1 MLGYI
6 PQNFPYNVVASRGAR
21 QSYLPPFDPQFY
33 TRGEQGYYYDTP
45 LGGPRLGFLEAV
57 RAFKARVK
65 ARLGLGALGAI
76 PTDFEVASGCQM
88 PYTPVNSG
96 WVATKEG
103 YVTPPWPGTY
113 NLTPPM
119 QTPGWPAGMGDAVST
134 SDVMPMNTGIVP
146 QGQSAASVE
155 DVLAV
160 MNAHNDR
167 VFALAIVSTTAVA
180 VSALLTVFRNLKLI
194 KDDK

>member
-1 MLGYI
+1 MLGFI
-6 PQNFPYNVVASRGAR
+6 PRNFPYNVVASRGAR
-21 QSYLPPFDPQFY
+21 QDYAEPFDPQFY
-33 TRGEQGYYYDTP
+33 TRDEQGYYYDTP

-65 ARLGLGALGAI
+65 ARLGLGAI
-76 PTDFEVASGCQM
+76 PTDFQVASGCQM

-119 QTPGWPAGMGDAVST
+119 QTPGWPAGLHDAVT
-134 SDVMPMNTGIVP
+134 PGLVP
-146 QGQSAASVE
+146 TTTQPASVE